1 MAFFMEVCKWI
12 FFFLTMLVGIFFLRW
27 ENIMW
32 ENALIIVK
40 EILMPGYMI
49 FSWIMLGYILAHIQI
64 GYEEDKTQ
72 ATKIYTKFFLIG
84 SSIGVLLWI
93 IYIIL

>member
-1 MAFFMEVCKWI
+1 MSEQT
-12 FFFLTMLVGIFFLRW
+12 LTITRD
-27 ENIMW
+27 
-32 ENALIIVK
+32 
-40 EILMPGYMI
+40 ILLPGYMI

-64 GYEEDKTQ
+64 GYEEDKSQ

-84 SSIGVLLWI
+84 VWIGLLLGI